1 MLRRLPPI
9 STLNALV
16 AVARHQSFTKAAMAL
31 NVTQS
36 AVSHQIKLIEDL
48 WGVKLFERRGHGI
61 VATDAGRRLAE
72 LTGEFFDRIGHTL
85 DELRVVSSHEKLRI
99 DTLQSFAVKW
109 LVPRLRRFDELYP
122 NIDVWISTHEQ
133 LVDFA
138 ANSIDIAIR
147 LGDGRFG
154 PYHAT
159 LLLQEEVFPVCT
171 PELLERMGRPQSP
184 RELLRY
190 PLLLRLGEPNHMNWA
205 DWFEAVGVPGV
216 KLTEGT
222 RFPDTNMALEAA
234 MDGLGIALARTAHV
248 VEELAAGYLV
258 RLFDLPVPSD
268 VAWYLVCPPG
278 HEERPIISAFRRWIL
293 DEVASMGKR
302 PEAVRASA

>member
-16 AVARHQSFTKAAMAL
+16 AVARYQSFTKAAMAL

-48 WGVKLFERRGHGI
+48 WGVKLFERKGHGI
-61 VATDAGRRLAE
+61 AATDAGRRLAE
-72 LTGEFFDRIGHTL
+72 LTSGYFEEIGSTL

-122 NIDVWISTHEQ
+122 NIDVWISTHDH

-147 LGDGRFG
+147 LGDGRFAG
-154 PYHAT
+154 CHST

-171 PELLERMGRPQSP
+171 PEFLERMGRPANP
-184 RELLRY
+184 RALLHY
-190 PLLLRLGEPNHMNWA
+190 PLLLRLGEPSHMNWE

-234 MDGLGIALARTAHV
+234 MDGLGVALARTAHV

-258 RLFDLPVPSD
+258 RLFDIPCPSD
-268 VAWYLVCPPG
+268 VAYYLVCPQG
-278 HEERPIISAFRRWIL
+278 HENRPLISAFRSWIQN
-293 DEVASMGKR
+293 EVASMGQR
-302 PEAVRASA
+302 TEAVRTSA

>member
-72 LTGEFFDRIGHTL
+72 LTGDFFDRIGHTL
-85 DELRVVSSHEKLRI
+85 DELRVVSTHEKLRI

-122 NIDVWISTHEQ
+122 NVDVWISTHDQ

-138 ANSIDIAIR
+138 ANSIDIAIYSSGSVLAQR
-147 LGDGRFG
+147 LIFGHTPAGDLTPRISQFFDATIG
-154 PYHAT
+154 PKRSAESYRHIASELNLPPNELLFLSDVHAELLAASAAGFKT
-159 LLLQEEVFPVCT
+159 LLCVRPGN
-171 PELLERMGRPQSP
+171 PEPP
-184 RELLRY
+184 RE
-190 PLLLRLGEPNHMNWA
+190 GE
-205 DWFEAVGVPGV
+205 
-216 KLTEGT
+216 
-222 RFPDTNMALEAA
+222 
-234 MDGLGIALARTAHV
+234 TAI
-248 VEELAAGYLV
+248 ES
-258 RLFDLPVPSD
+258 FDDIP
-268 VAWYLVCPPG
+268 
-278 HEERPIISAFRRWIL
+278 
-293 DEVASMGKR
+293 
-302 PEAVRASA
+302 